1 MSDLAKVWDIP
12 KVVCP
17 VGSIGRS
24 YAPFDHERM
33 HESLAAARRN
43 EPVFYSPDIDYW
55 VVTRYDDVFGILRD
69 PDRFSAANANTPI
82 SPVPQ
87 EALDLLQEGGY
98 ALEGIQVNCDPPR
111 HTRIRNSAFQLLNMK
126 QFAYLEDPVR
136 RLVVD
141 SLDRMK
147 GKSRVD
153 LMEEFTYELPARV
166 IFLLL
171 GIPEEEAAQV
181 KKWATNRLLLSFS
194 RPTHEEQMDAARNLL
209 KFWHYCVGL
218 VAKRIV
224 NPQNDFASNMLRL
237 RNGDDTVLTI
247 NEINSAVFGLLFAGH
262 ETTTTQATNTIN
274 ALLTERENWEAL
286 CADSSLIPNAVEEG
300 LRMYGAVVNWRRRT
314 KCDVEISGVRIPAGS
329 NILMSFTSANR
340 DEKYFERPDHFD
352 VRRANARKHL
362 TFGNGIH
369 VCLGAPLA
377 RLEVRIML
385 EELSK
390 RYPDARLVS
399 DQKVEYVPA
408 FAFRVPKSL
417 WIDLEG

>member
-1 MSDLAKVWDIP
+1 
-12 KVVCP
+12 
-17 VGSIGRS
+17 
-24 YAPFDHERM
+24 
-33 HESLAAARRN
+33 
-43 EPVFYSPDIDYW
+43 
-55 VVTRYDDVFGILRD
+55 
-69 PDRFSAANANTPI
+69 
-82 SPVPQ
+82 
-87 EALDLLQEGGY
+87 
-98 ALEGIQVNCDPPR
+98 
-111 HTRIRNSAFQLLNMK
+111 
-126 QFAYLEDPVR
+126 
-136 RLVVD
+136 
-141 SLDRMK
+141 
-147 GKSRVD
+147 
-153 LMEEFTYELPARV
+153 

-171 GIPEEEAAQV
+171 GIPEDEAAQV

-218 VAKRIV
+218 VARRID

-237 RNGDDTVLTI
+237 RNGDDTVLTV
-247 NEINSAVFGLLFAGH
+247 NEINSAAFGLLFAGH

-274 ALLTERENWEAL
+274 ALLTERENWDAI
-286 CADSSLIPNAVEEG
+286 CADPSLIPNAVEEG

-314 KCDVEISGVRIPAGS
+314 KCDVEISGVRIPVGS
-329 NILMSFTSANR
+329 NILISFTSANR

-399 DQKVEYVPA
+399 DRKVEYFPA
-408 FAFRVPKSL
+408 FAFRLPKSL
-417 WIDLEG
+417 WIDLER